1 MGNSVS
7 IPSYVYRVI
16 VIEMSQLPSTH
27 LPFHLDKLKRC
38 DNNICTVLSLS
49 LSLSSNTFKYSIE
62 LNPNNNNNIKE

>member
-27 LPFHLDKLKRC
+27 LPFRLDKLKRC

-49 LSLSSNTFKYSIE
+49 NTFKYSIE
-62 LNPNNNNNIKE
+62 LNPNNNNNNIKE

>member
-27 LPFHLDKLKRC
+27 LPFRLDKLKRC
-38 DNNICTVLSLS
+38 DNNICTVLS